1 MNDLDIKMATAGE
14 FLTIIQQKQDH
25 QGLHM
30 GYLRRIHLSND
41 GVKSMLEWCK
51 ENKPEICYEVFY
63 KDLPNLDLES
73 CDKCAD
79 ANWDGG

>member
-1 MNDLDIKMATAGE
+1 MREVQASNNEIK
-14 FLTIIQQKQDH
+14 I
-25 QGLHM
+25 
-30 GYLRRIHLSND
+30 
-41 GVKSMLEWCK
+41 MLEWCK
-51 ENKPEICYEVFY
+51 ENKKDLCYEVFY